1 VQLVRGLLEAEV
13 ASRRLEGAQGIEGWQ
28 QVSHGWLRGVRT
40 ATMQQA
46 RWCDK
51 GEILLCRRQSQ
62 FVRMGSFRT
71 RQRVPTEM
79 PSIETSYSWVRL
91 FVSITLSTLGCVGL
105 WSLAVAL
112 PAVQAD
118 FGVQRG
124 GASLPYALTMIGF
137 MIGGVTVGRFADRFG
152 ILPPFAGGTI
162 LMCLGYIL
170 TAFAP
175 TLPVF
180 AVVSGLT
187 IGVGSAASFAPL
199 VADVSLWFERHRG
212 LAISLA
218 TIGSSLAGV
227 VWPPVIQHFIAQ
239 VGWRH
244 THIGIGIVCMA
255 TMLPLAL
262 VLRRRPVFHKP
273 AMEASSTG
281 DANQAIGLPPQV
293 LPPQVLPP
301 QVLPPQVLPPQV
313 LPPQVLPPNVAH
325 ALLTLAGLCC
335 CVAMAMPQV
344 HLVAYCTDLGY
355 GPAIGA
361 GMLAVMLGFGVVSRL
376 IFGWLFSR
384 IGGLRSLLLGS
395 AMQTIA
401 LALYLP
407 FDGLVSLTVVSA
419 IFGLAQGGLVPS
431 YAVIIRELFPAR
443 EAGLRV
449 SLAISTTL
457 AGMALGGWLAGALY
471 DWTGSYAAALIN
483 GIGWNIVNIAI
494 VIWLL
499 QRMLGRAA
507 LASR

>member
-1 VQLVRGLLEAEV
+1 
-13 ASRRLEGAQGIEGWQ
+13 
-28 QVSHGWLRGVRT
+28 
-40 ATMQQA
+40 
-46 RWCDK
+46 
-51 GEILLCRRQSQ
+51 
-62 FVRMGSFRT
+62 
-71 RQRVPTEM
+71 
-79 PSIETSYSWVRL
+79 
-91 FVSITLSTLGCVGL
+91 
-105 WSLAVAL
+105 L

-118 FGVQRG
+118 FGVQRA
-124 GASLPYALTMIGF
+124 GASLPYAFTMIGF
-137 MIGGVTVGRFADRFG
+137 MIGGVTVGRLADRFG
-152 ILPPFAGGTI
+152 ILLPFAGGTI

-187 IGVGSAASFAPL
+187 IGLGSAASFAPL
-199 VADVSLWFERHRG
+199 VADASLWFDRHRG

-218 TIGSSLAGV
+218 TIGSSLSGV
-227 VWPPVIQHFIAQ
+227 VWPPIIQHFIAE

-244 THIGIGIVCMA
+244 THIGIGIFCMA

-262 VLRRRPVFHKP
+262 VLRRRPVFHNP
-273 AMEASSTG
+273 AVEAASTG
-281 DANQAIGLPPQV
+281 HANQAIGLPP
-293 LPPQVLPP
+293 
-301 QVLPPQVLPPQV
+301 
-313 LPPQVLPPNVAH
+313 NVAH
-325 ALLTLAGLCC
+325 GLLTLAGLCC

-344 HLVAYCTDLGY
+344 HLVAYCADLGY
-355 GPAIGA
+355 GPARGA
-361 GMLAVMLGFGVVSRL
+361 EMLAVMLGFGVVSRL

-395 AMQTIA
+395 VMQAIA

-407 FDGLVSLTVVSA
+407 FDGLVSLYVVSA

-457 AGMALGGWLAGALY
+457 AGMALGGWLAGAIF
-471 DWTGSYAAALIN
+471 DWTGSYAAAIIN

-499 QRMLGRAA
+499 QRTLGHAG

>member
-1 VQLVRGLLEAEV
+1 
-13 ASRRLEGAQGIEGWQ
+13 
-28 QVSHGWLRGVRT
+28 
-40 ATMQQA
+40 
-46 RWCDK
+46 
-51 GEILLCRRQSQ
+51 
-62 FVRMGSFRT
+62 MGSFRT
-71 RQRVPTEM
+71 PPKDSAVPTEM

-91 FVSITLSTLGCVGL
+91 LASITLSTLGCVGL

-118 FGVQRG
+118 FGVQRA
-124 GASLPYALTMIGF
+124 GASLPYALTMVGF
-137 MIGGVTVGRFADRFG
+137 MIGGITVGRFADRFG

-170 TAFAP
+170 TAYSP
-175 TLPVF
+175 TLPAF

-187 IGVGSAASFAPL
+187 IGLGSAASFAPL
-199 VADVSLWFERHRG
+199 VADASLWFDRHRG

-227 VWPPVIQHFIAQ
+227 VWPPIIQHFIAQ
-239 VGWRH
+239 AGWRH
-244 THIGIGIVCMA
+244 THIGIGIFCMA

-262 VLRRRPVFHKP
+262 VLRRRPIFHKP
-273 AMEASSTG
+273 AMDGATTVNAIQATG
-281 DANQAIGLPPQV
+281 LS
-293 LPPQVLPP
+293 
-301 QVLPPQVLPPQV
+301 
-313 LPPQVLPPNVAH
+313 PNVAH

-344 HLVAYCTDLGY
+344 HLVAYCADLGY
-355 GPAIGA
+355 GPAQGA
-361 GMLAVMLGFGVVSRL
+361 GMLAVMLGFGVASRV
-376 IFGWLFSR
+376 IFGWMFIR

-395 AMQTIA
+395 GMQAIA

-407 FDGLVSLTVVSA
+407 FDGLVSLYVVSA

-457 AGMALGGWLAGALY
+457 AGMALGGWLAGAIF
-471 DWTGSYAAALIN
+471 DWTGSYAAALLN
-483 GIGWNIVNIAI
+483 GIGWNIVNMAI

-499 QRMLGRAA
+499 QQTRSGARGSSHHFAA
-507 LASR
+507 MQ

>member
-1 VQLVRGLLEAEV
+1 VPAE
-13 ASRRLEGAQGIEGWQ
+13 L
-28 QVSHGWLRGVRT
+28 
-40 ATMQQA
+40 
-46 RWCDK
+46 
-51 GEILLCRRQSQ
+51 
-62 FVRMGSFRT
+62 
-71 RQRVPTEM
+71 
-79 PSIETSYSWVRL
+79 PSTETSYSWVRL
-91 FVSITLSTLGCVGL
+91 LASITLSTLGCVGL

-118 FGVQRG
+118 FGVQRA
-124 GASLPYALTMIGF
+124 GASLPYAFTMIGF

-152 ILPPFAGGTI
+152 ILLPFAGGTI

-175 TLPVF
+175 TLPPF
-180 AVVSGLT
+180 AVLSGLT
-187 IGVGSAASFAPL
+187 IGLGSAASFAPL
-199 VADVSLWFERHRG
+199 VADASLWFDRHRG

-218 TIGSSLAGV
+218 TIGSSLSGV
-227 VWPPVIQHFIAQ
+227 VWPPIIQHFIAQ

-244 THIGIGIVCMA
+244 THIGIGIFCMA

-262 VLRRRPVFHKP
+262 VLRRRPVFHK
-273 AMEASSTG
+273 ATVEAASTG
-281 DANQAIGLPPQV
+281 NANQAIGLPP
-293 LPPQVLPP
+293 
-301 QVLPPQVLPPQV
+301 
-313 LPPQVLPPNVAH
+313 NVTH

-335 CVAMAMPQV
+335 CMAMAMPQV
-344 HLVAYCTDLGY
+344 HLVAYCADLGY
-355 GPAIGA
+355 GPARGA
-361 GMLAVMLGFGVVSRL
+361 EMLAVMLGFGVVSRM
-376 IFGWLFSR
+376 IFGWLFNR

-395 AMQTIA
+395 VMQAIA

-407 FDGLVSLTVVSA
+407 FDGLVSLYVVSA

-457 AGMALGGWLAGALY
+457 AGMALGGWSAGAIF
-471 DWTGSYAAALIN
+471 DWTGSYAAALVN

-499 QRMLGRAA
+499 KRTLGRAG

>member
-1 VQLVRGLLEAEV
+1 
-13 ASRRLEGAQGIEGWQ
+13 
-28 QVSHGWLRGVRT
+28 
-40 ATMQQA
+40 
-46 RWCDK
+46 
-51 GEILLCRRQSQ
+51 
-62 FVRMGSFRT
+62 
-71 RQRVPTEM
+71 VPTEM

-91 FVSITLSTLGCVGL
+91 LASITLSTLGCVGL

-118 FGVQRG
+118 FGVERA

-137 MIGGVTVGRFADRFG
+137 MIGGITVGRFADRFG

-170 TAFAP
+170 TASAP
-175 TLPVF
+175 TLPAF

-187 IGVGSAASFAPL
+187 IGLGSAASFAPL
-199 VADVSLWFERHRG
+199 VADASLWFDRHRG

-218 TIGSSLAGV
+218 TIGSSLSGV
-227 VWPPVIQHFIAQ
+227 IWPPIIQHFIAQ

-244 THIGIGIVCMA
+244 THIGIGIFCMA

-262 VLRRRPVFHKP
+262 VLRRRPAFHKP
-273 AMEASSTG
+273 SMEAANTGIHFAGKRSSN
-281 DANQAIGLPPQV
+281 ANQAIGLPP
-293 LPPQVLPP
+293 
-301 QVLPPQVLPPQV
+301 
-313 LPPQVLPPNVAH
+313 NVVH

-344 HLVAYCTDLGY
+344 HLVAYCADLGY
-355 GPAIGA
+355 GPARGA
-361 GMLAVMLGFGVVSRL
+361 GMLAVMLGFGVASRL
-376 IFGWLFSR
+376 IFGWVFSR
-384 IGGLRSLLLGS
+384 IGGLRTLLLGS
-395 AMQTIA
+395 VMQAIA

-407 FDGLVSLTVVSA
+407 FDGLVSLYVVSA
-419 IFGLAQGGLVPS
+419 IFGLAQGGLVPA

-457 AGMALGGWLAGALY
+457 AGMALGGWLAGAIY

-483 GIGWNIVNIAI
+483 GIGWNIVNMAI

-499 QRMLGRAA
+499 QRTRWRAA
-507 LASR
+507 HAPAA